1 MFAFPVTVPVLRDD
15 GIYPL
20 DLTVNI
26 DDVAVIKELD
36 KSSEFGIEC
45 EPSETLLPNSE
56 IIFTD
61 GRVLPVLE
69 TYATLLIYLDAYRS
83 LEGFYTQPE
92 GLTEQGNVISL
103 FGNSSCDTSG
113 ASTPD

>member
-1 MFAFPVTVPVLRDD
+1 MFAFPVTVAIRRDD
-15 GIYPL
+15 AIFPL

-26 DDVAVIKELD
+26 DDVVVIKELD
-36 KSSEFGIEC
+36 KSSELGIEC

-61 GRVLPVLE
+61 GRILPVLE
-69 TYATLLIYLDAYRS
+69 TVATLLVYLDAYRS

-92 GLTEQGNVISL
+92 GLTEQGNVIPL
-103 FGNSSCDTSG
+103 FGNSSCDTSEG
-113 ASTPD
+113 STPA

>member
-1 MFAFPVTVPVLRDD
+1 MFSFPVTVPFRRDD

-36 KSSEFGIEC
+36 KSSELGIEC
-45 EPSETLLPNSE
+45 DPSETLLPNSE

-69 TYATLLIYLDAYRS
+69 TTATLVLYLDAYRS
-83 LEGFYTQPE
+83 LEGFYTQPK
-92 GLTEQGNVISL
+92 GPTKQGNIIPL
-103 FGNSSCDTSG
+103 FGNSSCDTSEG
-113 ASTPD
+113 STPA